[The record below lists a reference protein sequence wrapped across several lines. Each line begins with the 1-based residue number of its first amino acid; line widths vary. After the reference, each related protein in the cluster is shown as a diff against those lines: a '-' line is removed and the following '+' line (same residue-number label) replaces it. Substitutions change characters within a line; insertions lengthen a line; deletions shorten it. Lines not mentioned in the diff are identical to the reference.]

1 MRRLSGTET
10 CHHFFAGDAELAGEA
25 AGFVAGDELAAAAGL
40 LPGFA
45 ASVDAGRKP
54 RLLGLFNILP
64 ARLFTTFASVRAT
77 SSKAVFKI
85 SFR

>member
-1 MRRLSGTET
+1 MRRLNFENVD
-10 CHHFFAGDAELAGEA
+10 HFFAGDAELAGEA

-64 ARLFTTFASVRAT
+64 ARLFTTFASVKAT